1 MLKPHLQ
8 TRFEKLLAD
17 SQNPRYLCI
26 ARERLAAANELVDTV
41 LAIGLITPE
50 EWRKYRDMTAEA
62 VQLIAPQELQ
72 RVVDSTRS

>member
-1 MLKPHLQ
+1 MLKPYLQ
-8 TRFEKLLAD
+8 LRFDKLLAD
-17 SQNPRYLCI
+17 AMSPRYLCI

-41 LAIGLITPE
+41 LSLDLITPE

-62 VQLIAPQELQ
+62 VQILAPNELQ

>member
-1 MLKPHLQ
+1 MLNAHLQ
-8 TRFEKLLAD
+8 RRFDQLLAH
-17 SQNPRYLCI
+17 SLNPKFQAI

-41 LAIGLITPE
+41 LSLDLITPE

-62 VQLIAPQELQ
+62 VQILAPNELQ